1 MIFEP
6 LNESNELGEFFG
18 FMCHW
23 HLCKRDN
30 PKRGIKA
37 DQITIREILV
47 EKSNQGQGLG
57 KALLERLK
65 RVPGAT
71 SIFAKCPV
79 DLDSN
84 RWYQAQG
91 FGLEGQ
97 ETTPS
102 GRILNLWRL
111 PL

>member
-6 LNESNELGEFFG
+6 LNESNERGEFLG

-37 DQITIREILV
+37 GQVTIREILV
-47 EKSNQGQGLG
+47 EKSIQGQGQG
-57 KALLERLK
+57 KTILERLK
-65 RVPGAT
+65 QVPGAT

-84 RWYQAQG
+84 GWYQAQG

-97 ETTPS
+97 EITPS
-102 GRILNLWRL
+102 GRALNLWRL
-111 PL
+111 NL